1 MTHRNNGCVLVK
13 VLGGA
18 AAIALVAGLAA
29 YHGTSARQLK
39 HTGPMDPATLPVA
52 LRMGDASYL
61 NSWDSPLDRTELL
74 APREEPIAVCFS
86 IDAPPSPAVQAAVT
100 AAMQGGAFGPRYNV
114 SNRWNVGSQGDPVTL
129 TWSFVPD
136 GVSISSGVGEPV
148 ANSILF
154 SQMDTLFASA
164 GGRSTWITQF
174 VNCFARYSQVS
185 GLKYTRVTGP
195 NSSGNVDAEDG
206 ASWGSGASGT
216 RGTVR
221 ISMKNIDGGNGVL
234 AYNQFPQNGDM
245 VMDSS
250 ENWANGS
257 NTYRFL
263 RNTVTHEHGHGLGFA
278 HVCPAVGVKLMEPF
292 LNTSFDMLRHDEVRA
307 AQRNYGDIYEPN
319 DNAAAAVAIGSV
331 PAGVSGLVVGAVPS
345 PAIPTSSTVGIDGN
359 GDQDWYKFT
368 VAQPSLVTFTVVPAG
383 TSYDSSTQAND
394 GSCNSGNVIN
404 STTFADLDIRVI
416 GTNGVTTIKL
426 GNTAAAGSNEVISDL
441 LLDTAGT
448 YNVTV
453 VETGSPTQCQLYR
466 LTLQAL
472 TTTSVTASDSTA
484 GQVNL
489 SWTTVPGA
497 TNYAVTRNTS
507 NTETGA
513 TAVGSTTLTTLTDA
527 TAAPGTP
534 YFYFVRATQGDPG
547 APTRLVGSDAGQ
559 AAANCAADYNND
571 GFLDFTDFDAFVA
584 GFEAGDAGADFNNDG
599 FIDFTDFDAYVAAFE
614 AGC

>member
-1 MTHRNNGCVLVK
+1 MHRNNGCVLVK

-29 YHGTSARQLK
+29 YHGTSTRELQ
-39 HTGPMDPATLPVA
+39 HTGPIDPSTLPVVM
-52 LRMGDASYL
+52 RMGDAPYL
-61 NSWDSPLDRTELL
+61 NSWNSPIDRAELL
-74 APREEPIAVCFS
+74 APREEPVAVCFS
-86 IDAPPSPAVQAAVT
+86 ADAPPSLEVQAAVT

-114 SNRWNVGSQGDPVTL
+114 SNRWNVGAQGDPVTL
-129 TWSFVPD
+129 TWSFAPD
-136 GVSISSGVGEPV
+136 GLSIPSGVGEPT
-148 ANSILF
+148 ANNILF
-154 SQMDTLFASA
+154 SRMDSLFASA
-164 GGRSTWITQF
+164 GGRATWVTQF

-195 NSSGNVDAEDG
+195 NASGNADADDG
-206 ASWGSGASGT
+206 AAWGSGASGT
-216 RGTVR
+216 RGTIR
-221 ISMKNIDGGNGVL
+221 ISMKNIDAVNGIL
-234 AYNQFPQNGDM
+234 AYNSFPQNGDM

-250 ENWANGS
+250 ENWASAS
-257 NTYRFL
+257 NTFRFL
-263 RNTVTHEHGHGLGFA
+263 RNTVTHEHGHGLGFS

-292 LNTSFDMLRHDEVRA
+292 LNTGFDTLRHDEVRA
-307 AQRNYGDIYEPN
+307 AQRSYGDINEPN
-319 DNAAAAVAIGSV
+319 DTAGTAVNVGAV
-331 PAGVSGLVVGAVPS
+331 PAGVSGAVVGAIPS
-345 PAIPTSSTVGIDGN
+345 PAIATSSTVGIDGN

-383 TSYDSSTQAND
+383 TAYDSSTQNGD
-394 GSCNSGNVIN
+394 GSCNSGNNIN
-404 STTFADLDIRVI
+404 STAFADLDIRVI

-426 GNTAAAGSNEVISDL
+426 GNTAAAGSNEVVSDL
-441 LLDTAGT
+441 LIDAAGA
-448 YNVTV
+448 YNVVV

-484 GQVNL
+484 GQVNV

-507 NTETGA
+507 NTEAGATLVGNTAATSLSDA
-513 TAVGSTTLTTLTDA
+513 TAV
-527 TAAPGTP
+527 PGTS
-534 YFYFVRATQGDPG
+534 YFYFVRATQGDVG
-547 APTRLVGSDAGQ
+547 APTRLVGSDAGSAPQ
-559 AAANCAADYNND
+559 NCAADYNND

-614 AGC
+614 VGC